1 MYYFHNGLYYIW
13 YWYYIFIYNIA
24 IIVTLYYILLIYT
37 HIGLKIN
44 IPMDSNIERK
54 SVIYD
59 LPKSLWCI
67 YTYKYIIHNIKHMQ
81 NWGSEFGK

>member
-1 MYYFHNGLYYIW
+1 M
-13 YWYYIFIYNIA
+13 
-24 IIVTLYYILLIYT
+24 LIYT

-59 LPKSLWCI
+59 LPKPLWCI
-67 YTYKYIIHNIKHMQ
+67 YAYKYIMHNIKH
-81 NWGSEFGK
+81 NAKLGDLNLENNVNCD

>member
-1 MYYFHNGLYYIW
+1 MEIMYYFHNGLYYIW

-59 LPKSLWCI
+59 LPNLYDVYI
-67 YTYKYIIHNIKHMQ
+67 HINILYII
-81 NWGSEFGK
+81 